1 VKLAINTPTIVRIS
15 EVAQPMVLTSD
26 LRYKDRRAEYDYVR
40 MRNSKYL
47 RFQLGEE
54 RFNEQLEK
62 AKAAIHNTLLFEDD
76 EGYYTYSGLVAK
88 LSSKFGATVENN
100 VSYPESR
107 LIPWDHTPKFP
118 LRDYQIAGVEKLL
131 RHRHAAIE
139 VATGGGKSRIAMQIA
154 KTLGLPTVVVAPTT
168 NIADQLLKEFIYH
181 FGRKFVGQF
190 YGGKKQIDKLFTIAI
205 GASVIR
211 VEEGS
216 EEWNFFSGTKVFIG
230 DECFPYKTSVLTS
243 AGSRA
248 IGSIVNAVNRG
259 EEVFV
264 KTLNEQTQQ
273 WEFKR
278 VLKGIAK
285 PAPACLTEIV
295 CERAKIRCTDNH
307 KFLTLRG
314 WVEAVNLRFG
324 DWILTE
330 SSKSKYQGA
339 RVLNDD
345 QFQAAIGSVLG
356 DGGIS
361 RHNGKIRLK
370 FLHGDPQKE
379 YLFWK
384 KKLFMCN
391 THGYIEKNGYSK
403 KPAWSTTTGLFYFPF
418 DVLPGRL
425 NKDLPNALIEKID
438 WRSIAVWYM
447 DDGTIAS
454 TNATFCTHSFSEQT
468 VLLLVDKLKSMG
480 VDCKKGIE
488 RKKDGRAYPTI
499 ELSSVGTRYM
509 LDNIRQYIHPMFQY
523 KDPCG
528 TVGGYVWSTVKTNKW
543 LSLVE
548 EVKTVVYKPRVRS
561 KDDRHQSFVYDLSVD
576 GNHNY
581 LVANSY
587 NKPGNFLLAHNC
599 HTLAAD
605 TLSRMCLGALQN
617 APYRFFVSATQMR
630 TDGLDLLLEAITGP
644 VVYELTLRQLVDM
657 GYLARPR
664 FNMVQVPPNGVRVP
678 KDPMKAIQQHLL
690 YNPYVNKRCGEL
702 ANKCVETGRS
712 TLILVD
718 EIEQFTTLLPHFR
731 YEAKFA
737 HGGVT
742 KANAHKIPNQYHKC
756 NPSDLVKEFNE
767 GKFPILVGTS
777 CVAVGTDF
785 QNVGALFYLMGGTS
799 EIQVSQA
806 VGRGTRGGVNGQV
819 YKQDGTKKTD
829 FLFFDFDVDFCGDTD
844 GELIT
849 HRHAM
854 ARKKIYDGLY
864 GPVNIIKI

>member
-54 RFNEQLEK
+54 KFNEQLEK

-76 EGYYTYSGLVAK
+76 DGYYSYSGLIAK
-88 LSSKFGATVENN
+88 LSNKFGATVENN

-107 LIPWDHTPKFP
+107 LIPWDHPPKFP
-118 LRDYQIAGVEKLL
+118 LRDYQVTSVEKLL
-131 RHRHAAIE
+131 AHNHAAIE
-139 VATGGGKSRIAMQIA
+139 LPTGSGKTRVIMQLL
-154 KTLGLPTVVVAPTT
+154 KQLGLHSVVVAPTT
-168 NIADQLLKEFIYH
+168 NIADQLRDDLIKH
-181 FGRKFVGQF
+181 LGRKFVGQF
-190 YGGKKQIDKLFTIAI
+190 YGGKKQIDKLFTVAI
-205 GASVIR
+205 GASIIR
-211 VEEGS
+211 VEKGS
-216 EEWNFFSGTKVFIG
+216 EAWNFFSGTKVFIG
-230 DECFPYKTSVLTS
+230 DE
-243 AGSRA
+243 A
-248 IGSIVNAVNRG
+248 
-259 EEVFV
+259 
-264 KTLNEQTQQ
+264 
-273 WEFKR
+273 
-278 VLKGIAK
+278 
-285 PAPACLTEIV
+285 
-295 CERAKIRCTDNH
+295 
-307 KFLTLRG
+307 
-314 WVEAVNLRFG
+314 
-324 DWILTE
+324 
-330 SSKSKYQGA
+330 
-339 RVLNDD
+339 
-345 QFQAAIGSVLG
+345 
-356 DGGIS
+356 
-361 RHNGKIRLK
+361 
-370 FLHGDPQKE
+370 
-379 YLFWK
+379 
-384 KKLFMCN
+384 
-391 THGYIEKNGYSK
+391 
-403 KPAWSTTTGLFYFPF
+403 
-418 DVLPGRL
+418 
-425 NKDLPNALIEKID
+425 
-438 WRSIAVWYM
+438 
-447 DDGTIAS
+447 
-454 TNATFCTHSFSEQT
+454 
-468 VLLLVDKLKSMG
+468 
-480 VDCKKGIE
+480 
-488 RKKDGRAYPTI
+488 
-499 ELSSVGTRYM
+499 
-509 LDNIRQYIHPMFQY
+509 
-523 KDPCG
+523 
-528 TVGGYVWSTVKTNKW
+528 
-543 LSLVE
+543 
-548 EVKTVVYKPRVRS
+548 
-561 KDDRHQSFVYDLSVD
+561 
-576 GNHNY
+576 
-581 LVANSY
+581 
-587 NKPGNFLLAHNC
+587 

-605 TLSRMCLGALQN
+605 TLSYMCLEVFQN

-664 FNMVQVPPNGVRVP
+664 FNMVQVPSNGVRVP

-854 ARKKIYDGLY
+854 ARKKIYDGLH